1 MSIVVTHW
9 PVPTQPPPDQPSK
22 YDSAPGVAL
31 SVTTVP
37 WLYVSLRSVPQ
48 SILPSVDFTVPAL
61 AALPVFATVNEYA
74 LTVNVAVVVIGA
86 AVVVN
91 MHVVDAE
98 PSQGPPAQ
106 FENTEPACAAA
117 VSVTMVPVPKFAEQE
132 LGVPSPQSMP
142 VGFDTIEPAPVPPLM
157 PVSEALPTLNV
168 AVTVVAAVSVIAQVP
183 VPGQF
188 TPVPDQ
194 PANTEPPEGD

>member
-37 WLYVSLRSVPQ
+37 WLYVSLQSVPQ

-98 PSQGPPAQ
+98 PSKYDSAPGVAL
-106 FENTEPACAAA
+106 
-117 VSVTMVPVPKFAEQE
+117 SVTTVPWLYVSLQS
-132 LGVPSPQSMP
+132 VPQSILP
-142 VGFDTIEPAPVPPLM
+142 SVDFTVPALA
-157 PVSEALPTLNV
+157 ALPVFATVNEYALTVNV
-168 AVTVVAAVSVIAQVP
+168 AVVVIGAAVVVNMHVVDA
-183 VPGQF
+183 
-188 TPVPDQ
+188 
-194 PANTEPPEGD
+194 EPS